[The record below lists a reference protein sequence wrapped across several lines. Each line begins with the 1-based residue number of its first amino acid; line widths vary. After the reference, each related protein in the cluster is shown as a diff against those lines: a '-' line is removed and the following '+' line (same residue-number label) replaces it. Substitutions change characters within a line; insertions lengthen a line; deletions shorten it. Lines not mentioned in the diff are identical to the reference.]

1 MSFYFKKLA
10 KELEG
15 QFECL
20 WENTE
25 KYITFSLPIK
35 KKLDNGKSITYE
47 LKFIGSFRFMSSSL
61 SGLTDNLSE
70 GVHSDKST
78 DCNSCFDYML
88 IKNNQLIFRFVKKII
103 RKTLIKN

>member
-1 MSFYFKKLA
+1 
-10 KELEG
+10 
-15 QFECL
+15 
-20 WENTE
+20 
-25 KYITFSLPIK
+25 
-35 KKLDNGKSITYE
+35 
-47 LKFIGSFRFMSSSL
+47 MSSSL